1 LKIAVSG
8 KGGAG
13 KSTIAANLLYCLK
26 FDRIPAFAVDAD
38 PDANLGLVLGLNPEE
53 LAALPPLSELQEI
66 IADKNA
72 GGGAFVDLNP
82 AVEDILEEY
91 VLHMGTIR
99 FLKMGGIKQ
108 GGSACYCKESAF
120 LNAVLTNVLLD
131 RPESVVLCKESAFLN
146 AVLTNVLLDRSESV
160 VLDMSA
166 GIEHLTRG
174 TARGIETMLVVVEPT
189 RAAVTTALA
198 VDRLASDL
206 KLPRVAFVGN
216 KIRSE
221 ADRDYLRAS
230 LPQDRILSML
240 PFSEEVLERARQ
252 NDRPELLKEDLLPGI
267 EVIYEQIDGGG
278 DQV

>member
-1 LKIAVSG
+1 VLTTKFSGKAILFFILRRIGLKIAVSG

-131 RPESVVLCKESAFLN
+131 RPESVVL
-146 AVLTNVLLDRSESV
+146 
-160 VLDMSA
+160 DMSA

>member
-1 LKIAVSG
+1 VLTTKFSGKAILFFILRRIGLKIAVSG

-108 GGSACYCKESAF
+108 GGSACY
-120 LNAVLTNVLLD
+120 
-131 RPESVVLCKESAFLN
+131 CKESAFLN

>member
-1 LKIAVSG
+1 MKIAVSG

-131 RPESVVLCKESAFLN
+131 RPESVVL
-146 AVLTNVLLDRSESV
+146 
-160 VLDMSA
+160 DMSA